1 MDMNNN
7 NEQIV
12 TKSEFNG
19 YWIPRHNAKV
29 MKAGLENNKAPF
41 LPDANGNINSE
52 AVFNFTTHYCLPL
65 TRLIPVQF
73 KKMEEGYKSNI
84 VGTRTIIDS
93 LNISIKENEK
103 GVFYNFKDE
112 TGEIHTSSLF
122 FAEQTT
128 NPELMIKE
136 GNENISL
143 KGDFKDYSMVIAT
156 SEPKEYLGTYMAA
169 CRSGMKLSVEP
180 QIAEEFKK
188 NLMPVLENE
197 LKKSEDKDKS
207 LPSLQ
212 ELLFEA
218 DRRGSEILKVLST
231 EQNLQQNK
239 ENIYSVEVNAAK
251 TKFGDIIRETF
262 LKVSDTEPN
271 TTPEEKQ
278 ARYDKWYRSE
288 VDEIMEEIKSG
299 NQDVIKAVMDF
310 NTDKNSHVNKWY
322 TPEET
327 FNRDVQYKLLPEL
340 YEKVQDRIIKEYE
353 EKKIPYVVMISSE
366 SPVFP
371 CENKVYTVKDFNELL
386 LQADKEFHNRR
397 EYAHKKYG
405 SADNYWDLENE
416 GKIPEE
422 DKGIQFGYDKTNFK
436 FFNIPNP
443 ENPED
448 TFSYEPSR
456 YDIGDGNGSIF
467 DYVRSTC
474 SHDVFIAALNKLENE
489 IYFPAISDSTKK
501 DVESIIEKQ
510 SSVLKEKLKVYYE
523 KLDKAQND
531 YKELHKHWLIESSEA
546 ELVDRNLKEALGNIK
561 FTYETSMK
569 NVFNEVLNEFP
580 FASGNV
586 SNSPFLKYVA
596 NEAKKMVISELYLP
610 SREAQKAMN
619 NEDYKSYN
627 STDWQKLRKVW
638 EQFPANVNL
647 TEYTEKLLQEQC
659 LEKGMSVPTEE
670 KKNPEEVISSFI
682 ENIRKRL
689 PNDESKKTS
698 IENVLS
704 AASKAIKSLP
714 KYDKF
719 IVNGY
724 LNGIDL
730 QNKEDLAK
738 FLKKEMKPK
747 TQKKV
752 QKKNINLGMEM

>member
-1 MDMNNN
+1 MNMNNN

-19 YWIPRHNAKV
+19 YWIPRYNAKV

-41 LPDANGNINSE
+41 LPDANGNINAE

-65 TRLIPVQF
+65 NRLIPVQF
-73 KKMEEGYKSNI
+73 KKMEEGFKSNI
-84 VGTRTIIDS
+84 VGTRTTIDS

-136 GNENISL
+136 GNEKISL
-143 KGDFKDYSMVIAT
+143 TGDFKDSSMVIAT
-156 SEPKEYLGTYMAA
+156 FEPKEYLGTYMAA

-422 DKGIQFGYDKTNFK
+422 DKGIHFGYDKTNFK

-443 ENPED
+443 ENPEN

-501 DVESIIEKQ
+501 YVESIIEKQ

-546 ELVDRNLKEALGNIK
+546 ELVDKNLKEALGNIK
-561 FTYETSMK
+561 FTYDTSMK
-569 NVFNEVLNEFP
+569 NVFKEVLDEYP

-586 SNSPFLKYVA
+586 SDSPFLKYVA
-596 NEAKKMVISELYLP
+596 NEVKRWLY
-610 SREAQKAMN
+610 QNFIFQVVKH
-619 NEDYKSYN
+619 
-627 STDWQKLRKVW
+627 RK
-638 EQFPANVNL
+638 Q
-647 TEYTEKLLQEQC
+647 
-659 LEKGMSVPTEE
+659 
-670 KKNPEEVISSFI
+670 
-682 ENIRKRL
+682 
-689 PNDESKKTS
+689 
-698 IENVLS
+698 
-704 AASKAIKSLP
+704 
-714 KYDKF
+714 
-719 IVNGY
+719 
-724 LNGIDL
+724 
-730 QNKEDLAK
+730 
-738 FLKKEMKPK
+738 
-747 TQKKV
+747 
-752 QKKNINLGMEM
+752 